1 TFIIGVI
8 YKFIFVYLHPF
19 SGKEACQ
26 KMLIFDKGDAI
37 FYLTCFSIDD
47 DKPRLLRRSF
57 HSFLAMTAK

>member
-47 DKPRLLRRSF
+47 KGDAIFYLTCFSIDDGLS
-57 HSFLAMTAK
+57 